1 MWVDLKRGHLAQISI
16 ERYDLKLALMLG
28 DSTNSSYIVIE
39 IHYRDHNIA
48 FIAIAIMIK
57 HRLESDTWS
66 DWSLYTTHNVV
77 YYM

>member
-1 MWVDLKRGHLAQISI
+1 MAQISI

-57 HRLESDTWS
+57 HRLESDT
-66 DWSLYTTHNVV
+66 
-77 YYM
+77 